1 MLAALHRPTIFAH
14 RGSSF
19 YAPENTLAAFKL
31 AVDQGADG
39 IELDVQL
46 SRDKQVVVIHD
57 NHVDRTTDGIGR
69 VADLPL
75 ATLKQ
80 LDAGAFFDC
89 AFAGE
94 RIPTLEEVFETVGK
108 RTIINIELK
117 NNISPV
123 DNLPETVALIIQKH
137 HMEARILFSSFNIV
151 ALIKAKRLLPQ
162 IPCGLLAESGLLGGW
177 ARSWGRKISGFEALH
192 PNASSVNARL
202 VTNVHQD
209 SQRLHVYTV
218 NEADEMKRLYTLGVD
233 GIFSDNPVLAL
244 QVRAQLGK

>member
-1 MLAALHRPTIFAH
+1 MLAALPRPTIFAH

-19 YAPENTLAAFKL
+19 YAPENTLAAFSL
-31 AVDQGADG
+31 AVEQGADG

-46 SRDKQVVVIHD
+46 TRDQQVVVIHD
-57 NHVDRTTDGIGR
+57 NKVDRTTDGIGR

-80 LDAGAFFDC
+80 LDAGAYFDC

-94 RIPTLEEVFETVGK
+94 RIPTLDEVLETVG
-108 RTIINIELK
+108 RRIIINIELK
-117 NNISPV
+117 HDASPQ
-123 DNLPETVALIIQKH
+123 DKLPELVTRIIQKH
-137 HMEARILFSSFNIV
+137 HMEARILFSSFNIM
-151 ALIKAKRLLPQ
+151 ALIRAKRLLPQ
-162 IPCGLLAESGLLGGW
+162 VPCGLLAEAGLLGGW

-202 VTNVHQD
+202 VTNVHRD
-209 SQRLHVYTV
+209 GQRLHTYTV
-218 NEADEMKRLYTLGVD
+218 NNANEMEKLFALGVD
-233 GIFSDNPVLAL
+233 GIFTDNPVLAL